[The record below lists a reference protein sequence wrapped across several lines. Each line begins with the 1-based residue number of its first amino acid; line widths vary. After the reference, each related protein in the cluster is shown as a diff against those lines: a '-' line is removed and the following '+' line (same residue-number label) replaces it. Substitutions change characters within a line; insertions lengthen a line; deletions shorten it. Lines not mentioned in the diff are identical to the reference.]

1 MRVALVTSSYRGD
14 FERCRLLCDSIDRF
28 VTGHAVHLIL
38 VARRDVALFRAL
50 EGPGRRIVCEDEIL
64 PAWLRPV
71 PTVLGRPRRSL
82 WLTPFGPPLR
92 GWHVQQLRRI
102 AMAAALDE
110 DVLVSLDSDVLFV
123 RPFAVGALIRGERV
137 AFYRRPD
144 AMRSVVTD
152 ALRIEHEAWSRRA
165 GALLGIAAPAQTE
178 TGYIATLIA
187 WRADTVRD
195 MLARIAKATSR
206 APLRALVGSAA
217 LSECTIYGRFV
228 DECENRPDRHEPTD
242 RMLCAVYWIGPPLDE
257 RGVRAFLDGLEP
269 DQVAIGLQSFTGT
282 SPDLI
287 RSVIGL

>member
-14 FERCRLLCDSIDRF
+14 FDRCRLLCDSIDRF
-28 VTGHAVHLIL
+28 VSGHAVHLIL
-38 VARRDVALFRAL
+38 VAQRDLALFRAL
-50 EGPGRRIVCEDEIL
+50 EGPMRRIVCESEIL
-64 PAWLRPV
+64 PTWLRPV
-71 PTVLGRPRRSL
+71 PVVLGRPRRSL
-82 WLTPFGPPLR
+82 WVTPFGPPLR

-123 RPFAVGALIRGERV
+123 RPFRVDSMIHGERV
-137 AFYRRPD
+137 SFYRRPD

-152 ALRIEHEAWSRRA
+152 ALRREHAAWSRRA
-165 GALLGIAAPAQTE
+165 GHLLGIASPRETQ

-195 MLARIAKATSR
+195 MLDRIGAATGR
-206 APLRALVGSAA
+206 APMRALVSSSA

-228 DECENRPDRHEPTD
+228 DECERRPDRHEPTD
-242 RMLCAVYWIGPPLDE
+242 RMLCAVYWVGPPLDE

-282 SPDLI
+282 QPDLI